1 MVDEKIAQELKQ
13 PCSQPKP
20 TSTTQMDGKKAGQDK
35 LTLGLNGCSNK

>member
-20 TSTTQMDGKKAGQDK
+20 TSTTKWMGKKPGK
-35 LTLGLNGCSNK
+35 IS